1 MIEVKL
7 NPPSG
12 TLVLNR
18 PNRCNALSREM
29 IQGLIRGLDDLHQQK
44 SVRGIILSGAGAHF
58 CAGLDVHQLKET
70 ADQPDADRQR
80 QWLEDIELVHE
91 LLLKMLQFPKPL
103 IAAVDGV
110 ASGTGLALVLA
121 CDLVVAS
128 HRAAFEVP
136 AARLGVVSGLAIPL
150 LVFRSGGST
159 ASRIVLGGDR
169 ITASEAK
176 TLGIVHHI
184 VEVDQIWVRS
194 QTWVHDI
201 AGGAAESLQL
211 SKRLLNETVG
221 ESLQTWLS
229 VAAAAAATSLTTE
242 AAAEGLRAFTEKRE
256 PKFP

>member
-1 MIEVKL
+1 MIDVKV

-18 PNRCNALSREM
+18 PERCNALSREM

-44 SVRGIILSGAGAHF
+44 NVRGVIVTGSGSHF
-58 CAGLDVHQLKET
+58 CTGLDVHQLKET
-70 ADQPDADRQR
+70 GEQPDADRQQ

-103 IAAVDGV
+103 IAAVDGM
-110 ASGTGLALVLA
+110 ASGSGLALMLA

-128 HRAAFEVP
+128 HRATVELP

-150 LVFRSGGST
+150 LTFRAGAST
-159 ASRIVLGGDR
+159 AARIVLGGDR

-176 TLGIVHHI
+176 SLGMVHHV
-184 VEVDQIWVRS
+184 VEADQIWVRS
-194 QTWVHDI
+194 QHWVEEI
-201 AGGAAESLQL
+201 AGGAAEALQL

-242 AAAEGLRAFTEKRE
+242 AASEGLQAFTEKRQ